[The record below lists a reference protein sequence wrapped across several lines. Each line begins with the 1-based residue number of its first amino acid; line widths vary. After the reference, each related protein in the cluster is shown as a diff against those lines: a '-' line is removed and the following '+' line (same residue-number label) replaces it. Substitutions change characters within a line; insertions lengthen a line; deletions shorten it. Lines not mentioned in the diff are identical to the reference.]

1 MEDREVKTGSADWRN
16 YKNSGYDRG
25 HLCPAGDRRF
35 SYEAYHETFLTSNI
49 SPQNREFNSGVWNFL
64 EQKVRYWAKK
74 YDGVYVVTGGV
85 LKEGLPTIGDE
96 NVSVPE
102 EFYKI
107 ILDASD
113 GNFKVLAFLIP
124 NKATNESF
132 YEFVVPVDDIEAK
145 TGIDFFSSLPDA
157 IEEKLEVS
165 IDLKSWGKR

>member
-1 MEDREVKTGSADWRN
+1 M
-16 YKNSGYDRG
+16 
-25 HLCPAGDRRF
+25 
-35 SYEAYHETFLTSNI
+35 
-49 SPQNREFNSGVWNFL
+49 
-64 EQKVRYWAKK
+64 
-74 YDGVYVVTGGV
+74 
-85 LKEGLPTIGDE
+85 
-96 NVSVPE
+96 PE